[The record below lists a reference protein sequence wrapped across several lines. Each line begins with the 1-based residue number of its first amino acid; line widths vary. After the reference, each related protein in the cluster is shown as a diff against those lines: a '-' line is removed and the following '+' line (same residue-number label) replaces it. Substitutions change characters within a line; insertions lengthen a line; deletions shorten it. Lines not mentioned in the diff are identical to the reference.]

1 MCRTFLSDGR
11 RRGNYWQVG
20 DVRNTVGRSMFVR
33 LNGPASGKGA
43 VGRWQDAASGEHG
56 DLLDV
61 IRESR
66 GLADFADV
74 ITEARRFLSLPQLE
88 PAPAI
93 FGPKSAP
100 ARSGSPEAARRL
112 WRMSRS
118 IRFTLATT
126 YLRTRGIPD
135 FRDTG
140 SLRFHPECFHR
151 PEGEAPTET
160 WPAMVAAVTDLEGN
174 ITGVHRTWLA
184 RDYRCAGC
192 YR

>member
-74 ITEARRFLSLPQLE
+74 ITEARRFLSLPQ
-88 PAPAI
+88 P
-93 FGPKSAP
+93 
-100 ARSGSPEAARRL
+100 GSV
-112 WRMSRS
+112 S
-118 IRFTLATT
+118 
-126 YLRTRGIPD
+126 
-135 FRDTG
+135 
-140 SLRFHPECFHR
+140 
-151 PEGEAPTET
+151 
-160 WPAMVAAVTDLEGN
+160 V
-174 ITGVHRTWLA
+174 
-184 RDYRCAGC
+184 
-192 YR
+192 